1 MLWNYEI
8 QFKFLL
14 FTSANDCSELY
25 NRTSHLENMNH
36 CIPFTTKK
44 RRRRWFWWRR
54 AIFLGDV
61 LHACDYK
68 LSTRICKTNRRRSK
82 MLQLVRIIHK
92 KKRIGFRK
100 EENQANFHRQQ
111 NRPSFK
117 NKKCMFSRVNHMSYV
132 QVWQKIYDL
141 LRLPNNKNR

>member
-1 MLWNYEI
+1 MFVSTCALVINMLWNYEI

-44 RRRRWFWWRR
+44 LRRRRRWFWWRR

-68 LSTRICKTNRRRSK
+68 LSTSICKTNRRRSK

-92 KKRIGFRK
+92 KTHRFPKRRK
-100 EENQANFHRQQ
+100 SSQLSSATKQAKFQE
-111 NRPSFK
+111 
-117 NKKCMFSRVNHMSYV
+117 
-132 QVWQKIYDL
+132 QKMHVL
-141 LRLPNNKNR
+141 AG